1 MAPIID
7 ISGVSSEALNLK
19 LMLDRALE
27 KVESVFQSYNVPLPE
42 RRYWTIGAPA
52 IDCEQLVVSFVQGYL
67 GTPGDEASTPQRCH
81 QPRSAV
87 ISISIAREIPTV
99 GQGGRAPS
107 GTTIEQSSYIS
118 AVDAWVLLESIN
130 QFDQWDEIGSGMG
143 VIATVEGTT
152 PAGGFQV
159 TSMQLTMVVP

>member
-1 MAPIID
+1 MGTVD
-7 ISGVSSEALNLK
+7 ITGVASEALNLK

-27 KVESVFQSYNVPLPE
+27 KVETVFQSYNVPLPE

-52 IDCEQLVVSFVQGYL
+52 IDCEQLVVSFVQAYL

-81 QPRSAV
+81 MPRSAV
-87 ISISIAREIPTV
+87 ISISVAREIPTV
-99 GQGGRAPS
+99 GQGGRAPT
-107 GTTIEQSSYIS
+107 GTTIEQASYIS
-118 AVDAWVLLESIN
+118 AVDAWVLLDSLD
-130 QFDQWDEIGSGMG
+130 QFDQWDELGSGMG

-159 TSMQLTMVVP
+159 TTMQLTMVVP

>member
-1 MAPIID
+1 
-7 ISGVSSEALNLK
+7 
-19 LMLDRALE
+19 MLDRALE
-27 KVESVFQSYNVPLPE
+27 KVEAVFQSYDVPLPD
-42 RRYWTIGAPA
+42 RRYWTIGTPA
-52 IDCEQLVVSFVQGYL
+52 IDCEQLVVSFVQAYL

-87 ISISIAREIPTV
+87 LSISIAREIPTV

-107 GTTIEQSSYIS
+107 GQTIEQASYIS
-118 AVDAWVLLESIN
+118 AVDAWVLLESVN
-130 QFDQWDEIGSGMG
+130 QFDQWDEVGSGMG

>member
-1 MAPIID
+1 MAVVD

-27 KVESVFQSYNVPLPE
+27 KVEAVFQSYGVPLPE

-52 IDCEQLVVSFVQGYL
+52 IDCEQLVVSFVQAYL
-67 GTPGDEASTPQRCH
+67 GTPGDEAATPQRCH
-81 QPRSAV
+81 MPRSAV
-87 ISISIAREIPTV
+87 ISISVAREIPTV
-99 GQGGRAPS
+99 GQNGRPPT
-107 GTTIEQSSYIS
+107 GTTIEQASYIS
-118 AVDAWVLLESIN
+118 AVDAWVLLDSLN
-130 QFDQWDEIGSGMG
+130 QFDQWDEGDFGMG

-159 TSMQLTMVVP
+159 TTMQLTMVVP